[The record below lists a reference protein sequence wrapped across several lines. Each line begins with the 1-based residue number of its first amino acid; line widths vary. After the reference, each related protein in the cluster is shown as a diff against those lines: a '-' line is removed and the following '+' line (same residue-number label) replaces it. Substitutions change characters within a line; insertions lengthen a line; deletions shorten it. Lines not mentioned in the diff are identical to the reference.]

1 VEAAVQ
7 SAHSAYLKGAVF
19 GLAAA
24 SIWAGWSV
32 ITRLAVTTRLD
43 AWDVAA
49 LRFGVAGPLLLP
61 VLMRRGLARDRLGWL
76 GLAAI
81 IAGLGAPYVLAAAGG
96 LHFAPASDQGALN
109 PGCMPLFVALIA
121 ASVLGESLSGAGKL
135 GLSLIVAGAL
145 IIVGGHAWSAAWSIS
160 RTLGDA
166 LFLVAAILSAC
177 FTVAMRQAR
186 LDPLHAAA
194 LVATGSLTVYLP
206 VYLAFFGT
214 RLAQLPLADFAV
226 QALFQGVVVTI
237 VSLLLYGS
245 AVALLGASGGSAFGA
260 LVPALSA
267 LFAIPLLGEWPRETD
282 WMGIVLISFGVY
294 LTSGG
299 QLPSRKNAE

>member
-237 VSLLLYGS
+237 VSLLLYGR

>member
-1 VEAAVQ
+1 VQ

>member
-1 VEAAVQ
+1 VQ

-237 VSLLLYGS
+237 VSLLLYGR